1 MVLESKRME
10 INGNLSEKATEDF
23 ELVKAAKNGSQAAYT
38 AIMMRYREPI
48 YYLVLKM
55 VRNES
60 DAEDIAIEAFE
71 KAFKKLDQYIP
82 EFAFSTWL
90 FRIATNHS
98 IDFIRKKKVKTLS
111 IEEVVDDGERGRM
124 KIQIEGSTKDPEEKY
139 IEQQKI
145 VLMRQYVEK
154 LEEPYRTLITL
165 RYFNELTYEEI
176 VKSQDIPLGT
186 VKAQLF
192 RARALLSDLMR
203 RSKQSI

>member
-1 MVLESKRME
+1 ME
-10 INGNLSEKATEDF
+10 VNSNLSKKAKEDF
-23 ELVKAAKNGSQAAYT
+23 ELVKAAKNGDQAAYT
-38 AIMMRYREPI
+38 AIMDRYREPI
-48 YYLVLKM
+48 YFLVLKM
-55 VRNES
+55 VRNEN

-71 KAFKKLDQYIP
+71 KAFKKLNQYFP
-82 EFAFSTWL
+82 EYAFSTWL

-98 IDFIRKKKVKTLS
+98 IDFIRKKKLKTFS
-111 IEEVVDDGERGRM
+111 IDEIVDDGERGRM

-139 IEQQKI
+139 IEQEKI

-154 LEEPYRTLITL
+154 LEEPYKTLVTL
-165 RYFNELTYEEI
+165 RYFKELTYEEI

>member
-10 INGNLSEKATEDF
+10 VNSNLSKKATEDF
-23 ELVKAAKNGSQAAYT
+23 ELVKAAKTGDQVAYT
-38 AIMMRYREPI
+38 TIMVRYREPI

-55 VRNES
+55 IRNS
-60 DAEDIAIEAFE
+60 IDAEDVAIEAFE

-82 EFAFSTWL
+82 EYAFSTWL

-98 IDFIRKKKVKTLS
+98 IDFIRKNKVKTLS
-111 IEEVVDDGERGRM
+111 IDEVVDNGENGRM
-124 KIQIEGSTKDPEEKY
+124 KIQIEGSNKDPEEKY
-139 IEQQKI
+139 IEQQRI

-154 LEEPYRTLITL
+154 LEEPYKTLVTL
-165 RYFNELTYEEI
+165 RYFKELTYEEI
-176 VKSQDIPLGT
+176 VKSQDKPLGT

>member
-1 MVLESKRME
+1 ME

-154 LEEPYRTLITL
+154 LEEPYKTLITL

>member
-154 LEEPYRTLITL
+154 LEEPYKTLITL